1 LSSKSHHLEFFFEK
15 CKNKFHKEFREKKNP
30 IKIGLKIKSK
40 RMVMSWPTNICET
53 VKATT
58 NLMKYFS
65 QEFLKGINVQKL
77 YTDDLKMKRDCD
89 TVSSSVVLYAS
100 CLDTIKDS

>member
-1 LSSKSHHLEFFFEK
+1 
-15 CKNKFHKEFREKKNP
+15 
-30 IKIGLKIKSK
+30 
-40 RMVMSWPTNICET
+40 MVSWPTNICET

-58 NLMKYFS
+58 NLM
-65 QEFLKGINVQKL
+65 EFLKGINVQKL

>member
-1 LSSKSHHLEFFFEK
+1 
-15 CKNKFHKEFREKKNP
+15 
-30 IKIGLKIKSK
+30 
-40 RMVMSWPTNICET
+40 MVSWPTNICET